1 MNESALIGITG
12 EEWLHP
18 ERADAIEQMLRDGGW
33 LSHEERIES
42 VTRAGQGNMN
52 LTLRVQSSLGTRIV
66 KQARP
71 WVERYPQI
79 AAPVERADFERRFY
93 EFVQRDRVLSEKM
106 PRLLGAIPER
116 YVLLLEDLGSAAE
129 CSCLYPGATRS
140 QGDAESNA
148 ALLVAA
154 EAERLVEELVPW
166 LARLHRLPLNTTE
179 PSQFRNEGLCKLNHQ
194 HIFLIPFADPPR
206 LDLDAITPGLAAEA
220 KRLREDHGLVRQS
233 QRLGDIYLEPGPCL
247 LHGDFYPGSWLLSAS
262 GVKVID
268 PEFCKCGIPEFDLG
282 VMAAHLTLIDST
294 RDWLS
299 EIAKRYGELAGGG
312 ATEQE
317 SAPQRVP
324 APRAVDWLL
333 AQKFCGVEIIRR
345 LLGVAQLPLQ
355 ASLAQKRHLLQ
366 IAQAA
371 MLGPG
376 VR

>member
-1 MNESALIGITG
+1 
-12 EEWLHP
+12 
-18 ERADAIEQMLRDGGW
+18 
-33 LSHEERIES
+33 
-42 VTRAGQGNMN
+42 
-52 LTLRVQSSLGTRIV
+52 
-66 KQARP
+66 
-71 WVERYPQI
+71 
-79 AAPVERADFERRFY
+79 
-93 EFVQRDRVLSEKM
+93 
-106 PRLLGAIPER
+106 
-116 YVLLLEDLGSAAE
+116 
-129 CSCLYPGATRS
+129 
-140 QGDAESNA
+140 
-148 ALLVAA
+148 
-154 EAERLVEELVPW
+154 
-166 LARLHRLPLNTTE
+166 
-179 PSQFRNEGLCKLNHQ
+179 
-194 HIFLIPFADPPR
+194 

-324 APRAVDWLL
+324 APRAVDWPL